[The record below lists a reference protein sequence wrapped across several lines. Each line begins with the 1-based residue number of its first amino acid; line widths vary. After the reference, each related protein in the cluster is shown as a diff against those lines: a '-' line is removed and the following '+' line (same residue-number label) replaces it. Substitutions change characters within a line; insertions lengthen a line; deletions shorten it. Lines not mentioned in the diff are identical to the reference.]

1 MLIKEDMLKR
11 VVVVHAELRA
21 LKSKKSS
28 AASTASASA
37 AAGPP
42 PVGSSKSIVLEERL
56 LGKCPRQL
64 DFDEVMY
71 ITYIRIYTHTYIYT
85 YIHTYIHTHIHT
97 HIHTYTHTYMYK
109 CCGVTGFLTCACPFH
124 RSWPRSAIMMTW
136 CSHPS

>member
-1 MLIKEDMLKR
+1 MLKR

-71 ITYIRIYTHTYIYT
+71 IIYIHIYTHT

-97 HIHTYTHTYMYK
+97 HIHTYIHIHPPTP
-109 CCGVTGFLTCACPFH
+109 CGSCRVEY
-124 RSWPRSAIMMTW
+124 TW
-136 CSHPS
+136 AKHLEKY